1 MASNEEDLA
10 EQRKRRKR
18 RAEKR
23 RRRRQQALIARTIVF
38 VLLVCVLIA
47 VIAVAGRLTKKKSK
61 PADTGSISN
70 DVVTEGNETGTES
83 GEAVSGSETSGET
96 AEGAEGTTEGGEGDA
111 SESSEGAE
119 PAEAASAGDYNDVD
133 LSNVPT
139 DRDGILAFARTAW
152 KSYDYDTALA
162 AIQSYEGYGN
172 DNDMTVMISQI
183 TAEKSNCSPV
193 NVATTPHVFFHSLL
207 NDSRGLIASATCT
220 EERVEKNNKA
230 MATVAEFKACMED
243 MYNAGYVLI
252 SLDDLVVKTTND
264 DGSVTLAKNTN
275 LLLPNDKKPLIM
287 SEDDLSYYHS
297 YGERGAQGYADRLV
311 VDENG
316 KVKCE
321 FVDVDGVTKIGDYDM
336 VPLIDTF
343 IEEHEGFSYKGARP
357 TIALT
362 GYNGIFGYRTN
373 DYYKEGPDGADLN
386 EAQKNFLRNHPEYDY
401 DTDVAEATKVAE
413 ALKEAGWTFASH
425 TYGHINA
432 SNASLEAL
440 QRDHE
445 RWKIAVEKCIGKT
458 DKIIFAFGGDIGI
471 VNGYTA
477 DNEKYQYFKSQGFNI
492 FCNVDGN
499 IGWTEFGNEYV
510 RTGRVALD
518 GVTFYNAMTEGAT
531 SHRTYSYDFEVL
543 GINNVAEFFDP
554 NRNTDYCQSE

>member
-1 MASNEEDLA
+1 MPTNEEDLA

-47 VIAVAGRLTKKKSK
+47 VIAVAGRLTRKKQKT
-61 PADTGSISN
+61 DQTGSITN
-70 DVVTEGNETGTES
+70 DVVTEGGTAGTES
-83 GEAVSGSETSGET
+83 GEASSGQDGAGVEETQEGTAEGSTEGTEEGAGT
-96 AEGAEGTTEGGEGDA
+96 AEGAT
-111 SESSEGAE
+111 
-119 PAEAASAGDYNDVD
+119 AGDYNDVD
-133 LSNVPT
+133 LSSVPT

-183 TAEKSNCSPV
+183 TAEKSTCSAV

-252 SLDDLVVKTTND
+252 SLDDLVVKTKSD
-264 DGSVTLAKNTN
+264 DGKVTMTKNTN
-275 LLLPNDKKPLIM
+275 LLLPANKKPLIM

-386 EAQKNFLRNHPEYDY
+386 EAQKNFLRNHPEYDF
-401 DTDVAEATKVAE
+401 DTDVAAATKVAN

-432 SNASLEAL
+432 SSASLEAL

-445 RWKIAVEKCIGKT
+445 RWKIAVGTCIGET

-518 GVTFYNAMTEGAT
+518 GVTFYNAMTESAT

-543 GINNVAEFFDP
+543 GINNVAQFFDP